1 MSKGIGVRMR
11 RASCFIVASRPVSS
25 RSFNGDV
32 DMYFHYFFSG
42 ALPRLSL
49 GPHSPTTS
57 YEIKSPYLASN

>member
-1 MSKGIGVRMR
+1 MSKGIGVHMR
-11 RASCFIVASRPVSS
+11 RASCFIVAS

-49 GPHSPTTS
+49 GPHSPPTS
-57 YEIKSPYLASN
+57 YEIKTPYLASN